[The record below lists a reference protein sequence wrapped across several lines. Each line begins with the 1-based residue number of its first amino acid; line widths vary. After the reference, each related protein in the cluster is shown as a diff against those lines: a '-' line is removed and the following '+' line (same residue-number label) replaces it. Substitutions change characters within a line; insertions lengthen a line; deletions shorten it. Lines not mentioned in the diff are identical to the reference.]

1 MNRPLKRCRMA
12 FAIIGLAC
20 LAATGRAGSLEAP
33 AAPAS
38 SASALWTLDDLY
50 TVLNTRTTNVAK
62 RAGPFA
68 EPAAGP
74 AQGTLRTYD
83 EIMALATNRAAV
95 AKTGQTSTF
104 NSRDDGSLK
113 VGVAWPNPRFTIG
126 TNAPGQ
132 PNDTNCVTDNLT
144 GLMWARNAN
153 LAGNTA
159 WSAGG
164 TCLWAAAFDV
174 ITNSAG
180 PVNGTAY
187 GGYTDWRLPNA
198 LEMQSLLAYGWH
210 SPALPN
216 TAGTAKWAEGDPFHN
231 VQTNSQY
238 WTSTTRAAS
247 TGMAYSGDLLD
258 GFLYTYVKTSTY
270 WFMWPVRGGGQ

>member
-1 MNRPLKRCRMA
+1 MSHPLTGKKVEAVLC
-12 FAIIGLAC
+12 LAC
-20 LAATGRAGSLEAP
+20 LAGAACAGSLVPP
-33 AAPAS
+33 AAPDSA
-38 SASALWTLDDLY
+38 ASALWSLDDIY
-50 TVLNTRTTNVAK
+50 TVLDTRTTNVAK

-153 LAGNTA
+153 LASNTA
-159 WSAGG
+159 WSALG
-164 TCLWAAAFDV
+164 TCTWAAAFDV

-180 PVNGTAY
+180 PVNGAAY
-187 GGYTDWRLPNA
+187 GGYSDWRLPN
-198 LEMQSLLAYGWH
+198 LNEMLSLVTYRWNN
-210 SPALPN
+210 PPIPN
-216 TAGTAKWAEGDPFHN
+216 TAGTAQWTDGNPFFN
-231 VQTNSQY
+231 VRIAY
-238 WTSTTRAAS
+238 YRTSTTQIRSTAS
-247 TGMAYSGDLLD
+247 AFEVDMENGRITSNP
-258 GFLYTYVKTSTY
+258 KTSASGRY
-270 WFMWPVRGGGQ
+270 LWPVRGGGQ